1 VSAGRE
7 GVFITFEGVEGC
19 GKSTQLAL
27 LANRLT
33 SAGTPVRVL
42 REPGGTTPG
51 EAIREILLDPLH
63 AGLDDRAELLLYEA
77 SRAELVA
84 EVIAPALEAGEVV
97 LCDRFSDSTTAYQG
111 YARGL
116 PLDDVER
123 LNAFA
128 TGDVVPDLT
137 VVLDLDPAL
146 GLERATGSGADR
158 LESES
163 VEFHRRVREGFL
175 AIARAAPHRV
185 VVIDAEGPR
194 EEIAERIWAVVAA
207 SGVLGGVLH

>member
-1 VSAGRE
+1 MTKRE

-33 SAGTPVRVL
+33 AAGVPVRVL
-42 REPGGTTPG
+42 REPGGTAAG

-84 EVIAPALEAGEVV
+84 EVIEPALVAGEAV

-116 PLDDVER
+116 PHDEIER

-128 TGDVVPDLT
+128 TGDVTPDLT
-137 VVLDLDPAL
+137 IVLDLDPGT
-146 GLERATGSGADR
+146 GLARATGSGADR
-158 LESES
+158 VESEGA
-163 VEFHRRVREGFL
+163 EFHRHVREGFL
-175 AIARAAPHRV
+175 AIARAEPGRV
-185 VVIDAEGPR
+185 VVLDATGSR
-194 EEIAERIWAVVAA
+194 DEIAQRVWDVVVA
-207 SGVLGGVLH
+207 SGVLGRVLH

>member
-1 VSAGRE
+1 MSARD
-7 GVFITFEGVEGC
+7 GVFITFEGIEGC

-27 LANRLT
+27 LASRLT
-33 SAGTPVRVL
+33 AGGVPVRML
-42 REPGGTTPG
+42 REPGGTAVG

-63 AGLDDRAELLLYEA
+63 AGLEDRAELLLYEA

-84 EVIAPALEAGEVV
+84 EVIEPALVAGEVV

-116 PLDDVER
+116 PHEDVEQ

-128 TGDVVPDLT
+128 TGDVTPDLT
-137 VVLDLDPAL
+137 VVLDLDPGT

-163 VEFHRRVREGFL
+163 AEFHQRVRAGFL
-175 AIARAAPHRV
+175 AIARAEPERV
-185 VVIDAEGPR
+185 VVLEATGSR
-194 EEIAERIWAVVAA
+194 EEIAERVWDVVIA

>member
-1 VSAGRE
+1 MTKRE

-33 SAGTPVRVL
+33 AAGVPVRVL
-42 REPGGTTPG
+42 REPGGTAAG

-84 EVIAPALEAGEVV
+84 EVIEPALVAGEAV

-116 PLDDVER
+116 PHDEIER

-128 TGDVVPDLT
+128 TGDVTPDLT
-137 VVLDLDPAL
+137 IVLDLDPGT
-146 GLERATGSGADR
+146 GLARATGSGADR
-158 LESES
+158 VESEG
-163 VEFHRRVREGFL
+163 VEFHRHVREGFL
-175 AIARAAPHRV
+175 AIARAEPGRV
-185 VVIDAEGPR
+185 VVLDATGSR
-194 EEIAERIWAVVAA
+194 DEIAQRVWDVVVA
-207 SGVLGGVLH
+207 SGVLGRVLH